1 MKVRKNCGWFL
12 SCCSCSTAPAPSF
25 KFLHRAEEVIRE
37 GSPVLP
43 ACALGPRVW
52 GLGGGGSHRPLS
64 RGVMAVS
71 AEFSATAG
79 KGFFLNQL
87 IYRETHN
94 PLLYNYFRCFGF
106 YFQYP
111 NLAPYWDLKC
121 LLLSLVV
128 CWTGLSFLLL
138 LKRPGMGL
146 PFTIR
151 CVQLCMFQNSLHR
164 HCIFIV

>member
-1 MKVRKNCGWFL
+1 M
-12 SCCSCSTAPAPSF
+12 
-25 KFLHRAEEVIRE
+25 
-37 GSPVLP
+37 LP

-94 PLLYNYFRCFGF
+94 PLLYNYFHLFR
-106 YFQYP
+106 
-111 NLAPYWDLKC
+111 
-121 LLLSLVV
+121 LLFSVPKPGSLLRPKVLVIVLS
-128 CWTGLSFLLL
+128 GLLN
-138 LKRPGMGL
+138 RA
-146 PFTIR
+146 
-151 CVQLCMFQNSLHR
+151 
-164 HCIFIV
+164 